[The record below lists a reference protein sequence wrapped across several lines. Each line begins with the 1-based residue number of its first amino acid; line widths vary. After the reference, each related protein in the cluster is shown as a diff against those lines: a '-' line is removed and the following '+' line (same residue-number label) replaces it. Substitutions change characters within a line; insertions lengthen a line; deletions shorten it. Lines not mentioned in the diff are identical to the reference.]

1 MTRFVIGRL
10 LGLIPTMFVIITLS
24 FFIIRL
30 APGSPFSSEKA
41 LPPEVLQDLKE
52 KYGFDKGLGTQYV
65 NYFGNL
71 LQGDLG
77 LSTKYPQRSVNE
89 IIADGFP
96 VTLTLATF
104 ALIWALLIGVSSGIV
119 GAIRQN
125 TMWDYAAMTTAML
138 GISIPTFVLGPLL
151 VLLFALSSYVLPPAG
166 WGTWRHIV
174 LPAITLGTVRAAYIA
189 RLTRAGMLE
198 VVGSDF
204 VRTAKAKGL
213 KERLIVWRHMLKGGL
228 LPVVTYLGPAIAF
241 MMVGSIVVE
250 KIFNTPGIG
259 PYLVDA
265 TTNRDYFL
273 VMGIVVLE
281 SSFLLLMNLLV
292 DLAYGFLDPRIRYE

>member
-1 MTRFVIGRL
+1 MGRFLIGRV

-30 APGSPFSSEKA
+30 APGSPFSDEKA
-41 LPPEVLQDLKE
+41 LPPRVLQDLKA
-52 KYGFDKGLGTQYV
+52 KYGFDKPIGIQYV
-65 NYFGNL
+65 NYFANL
-71 LQGDLG
+71 LKGDMG

-89 IIADGFP
+89 IISDGFP
-96 VTLTLATF
+96 VTLTLAAV
-104 ALIWALLIGVSSGIV
+104 ALVWALLLGVTAGIIGAV
-119 GAIRQN
+119 RQN
-125 TMWDYAAMTTAML
+125 TIWDYGAMTSAML

-151 VLLFALSSYVLPPAG
+151 ILLFALSMYVLPPAG
-166 WGTWRHIV
+166 WGSWRHIV

-213 KERLIVWRHMLKGGL
+213 KERMIIWRHMLKGGL

-281 SSFLLLMNLLV
+281 SSFLLLMNLFV

>member
-1 MTRFVIGRL
+1 
-10 LGLIPTMFVIITLS
+10 
-24 FFIIRL
+24 
-30 APGSPFSSEKA
+30 
-41 LPPEVLQDLKE
+41 
-52 KYGFDKGLGTQYV
+52 
-65 NYFGNL
+65 
-71 LQGDLG
+71 
-77 LSTKYPQRSVNE
+77 
-89 IIADGFP
+89 
-96 VTLTLATF
+96 
-104 ALIWALLIGVSSGIV
+104 
-119 GAIRQN
+119 
-125 TMWDYAAMTTAML
+125 
-138 GISIPTFVLGPLL
+138 
-151 VLLFALSSYVLPPAG
+151 
-166 WGTWRHIV
+166 
-174 LPAITLGTVRAAYIA
+174 
-189 RLTRAGMLE
+189 MLE

-213 KERLIVWRHMLKGGL
+213 KERMIIWRHMLKGGL

-281 SSFLLLMNLLV
+281 SSFLLLMNLFV